1 MADDDAT
8 MFQRQPAS
16 DLLWGMSHRKAFAHA
31 VSQVRL
37 ARQLEAA
44 IPPSPTLGQLLSP
57 DRLVAPG
64 PDLGRPGIA
73 PQLPADRRWRP
84 VERRR
89 NFVLRFTACMQA
101 VNLNALFKA
110 ELAITLSHRHNTLAG
125 VALVS
130 WAQGAS
136 SNHHLTLESRVHDV
150 LDHPPSRMMTW

>member
-37 ARQLEAA
+37 ARKLEA
-44 IPPSPTLGQLLSP
+44 LGQLLRP
-57 DRLVAPG
+57 DRFVATRPN
-64 PDLGRPGIA
+64 LGRPGVA
-73 PQLPADRRWRP
+73 PQLPTDRRRRP
-84 VERRR
+84 VKRRR
-89 NFVLRFTACMQA
+89 NFVLRSTGCMQP
-101 VNLNALFKA
+101 VDLNSLFKA

-130 WAQGAS
+130 
-136 SNHHLTLESRVHDV
+136 
-150 LDHPPSRMMTW
+150 